1 MVRQAWAV
9 LRYAK
14 EQISSIL
21 SIYLSYTYNIL
32 QDCACVSETICN
44 DFELGTKKEK
54 KLKKKGKNQYILLD
68 GLLCSIAEYF
78 YELCRKASQNAN
90 NV

>member
-32 QDCACVSETICN
+32 QGCACVSETICN

-54 KLKKKGKNQYILLD
+54 KREKNQYILLD

-78 YELCRKASQNAN
+78 CELCRKASQNAN